1 MRLLTRLLLLPLPTL
16 VAVLPAS
23 ANVVVDWNQIAGRT
37 LGAAQVAGNPRA
49 RAMAMV
55 NVAMFDAVATVD
67 GRYTPVVAR
76 AQPPSNASPAAAT
89 AAAAAAAHAL
99 LVQVAPSQK
108 DKLDEALATTLGGI
122 ADERARSAGATLGA
136 RVGGLVFADRVD
148 DALSAPDDYRPF
160 TSPGVWV
167 PTASPISPEY
177 ARAKLWGTVA
187 NSHYRPEAPPALES
201 AQWARDYNEVRQ
213 LGGRNSKARTQEQT
227 DAVRFWTQP
236 ALGSAADQVAR
247 QVVEMKKPSL
257 SDTARF
263 YAHLQMAVANTF
275 MADWDAKFH
284 YNFWR
289 PVTAIRNGDRDNND
303 ATEREA
309 TWTPL
314 NATPMHPEY
323 PSQASMLAS
332 VINAVVERH
341 FGADVGPF
349 VMVEPT
355 SEGKVKRAFPN
366 VAAIAREMTD
376 VRIWGGV
383 HFRSSLDV
391 SARMGQRIAEDLAVT
406 YMKPR

>member
-1 MRLLTRLLLLPLPTL
+1 MRLAHRLLFLPLLLLALCT
-16 VAVLPAS
+16 PAF
-23 ANVVVDWNQIAGRT
+23 ANVVVDWNQVAART
-37 LGAAQVAGNPRA
+37 LAAAQVAGNPRA
-49 RAMAMV
+49 RAIAMV
-55 NVAMFDAVATVD
+55 NVAMFDAVSGVE

-76 AQPPSNASPAAAT
+76 VDRLPEPSPAAAT
-89 AAAAAAAHAL
+89 AAAAAAAHAV
-99 LVQVAPSQK
+99 LVQLAPSQK
-108 DKLDEALATTLGGI
+108 DKLDEALAATLGGI

-136 RVGGLVFADRVD
+136 RVGGTVFTDRVD
-148 DALSAPDDYRPF
+148 DALTAPDDYRPF

-167 PTASPISPEY
+167 PTAPPLSPEY
-177 ARAKLWGTVA
+177 ARAKLWGTVG
-187 NSHYRPEAPPALES
+187 NSHYRPGPPPALES

-213 LGGRNSKARTQEQT
+213 LGGRASKARTPEQT
-227 DAVRFWTQP
+227 EAVRFWTQP

-263 YAHLQMAVANTF
+263 YAHLQMACANTC

-323 PSQASMLAS
+323 PSQASMLAA
-332 VINAVVERH
+332 VIKNVVERH
-341 FGADVGPF
+341 FGADAGPF
-349 VMVEPT
+349 TMVEPA
-355 SEGKVKRAFPN
+355 SEGKLKRSFPN
-366 VAAIAREMTD
+366 VAAIAKEMTD
-376 VRIWGGV
+376 VRVWGGV

-391 SARMGQRIAEDLAVT
+391 SATMGQRIAEDLVAT